1 MISRPRT
8 PSVLVF
14 VVVSLAAFAVVAHAA
29 PVLEGQLPRRL
40 HRTLRS
46 EPVPVP
52 YQPGQPI
59 YFPRELLPLLMG
71 EMDADIQEPGDDVSG
86 PLPTHNRAR
95 PRVEPLD
102 VGPNHLINQPSGDPA
117 GATQSENSIA
127 ADGRYVVAG
136 WNDSFDPRTP
146 GGFSGYGYSTD
157 GGRTW
162 VDGGTLP
169 AAGTIDALFGDPNLA
184 ADGDGNFYYASLYAP
199 DANQFRRTFRGLGVT
214 VSRGRFKDGV
224 LKFGPPVLAGAHD
237 AGSDLD
243 KEWIAVDRKDETL
256 YVTYTR
262 FFEEGGQQI
271 ELVRSRDHGKTWSAP
286 TVVSNRAMEAC
297 QGSRPI
303 VGDDHD
309 VFVVYA
315 AVDLD
320 DFQAHMRIRRST
332 NDGKKFGPG
341 MDVGEAPGDPGI
353 FPNTV
358 SGPPGFNRPN
368 GVEFPSIAYG
378 RGHGH
383 HHGTL
388 YVTWPEAVDF
398 FDDPLGT
405 GTVFAESEAN
415 NSPAT
420 ATAFTP
426 GDVITGSLS
435 STNDQDWFQF
445 TGQAGQTVIFFL
457 TPPLSGGADGF
468 LRLFCRGGGVADRL
482 AVSYLGGGQGIICF
496 TLPSTGTYFVR
507 ALALNS
513 GSKTGPY
520 FIFTGLHAPSS
531 RDVARDSRDVMIS
544 RSRDGVHWSR
554 RTRVNDDQPRYD
566 NAFPEVAVDD
576 EGDVHVVWY
585 DHREDADF
593 GIGTDLYHARSRDG
607 GKHFDANHR
616 VNDGP
621 AVNWNLVTS
630 QLAPNMGDYISLGAD
645 HDVVYANW
653 GDGRLGSPD
662 SWLAAVSGEKEDD
675 DDLQAPQDRAIAMR
689 PEGGPAA
696 TALRLRVPNPV
707 RTGQPI
713 ALGVALPEAGEAV
726 LELYAVTG
734 QRVSTLFQG
743 PMAAGV
749 RDLTWDLHG
758 GEGEALPPGLYFLRL
773 RQGRHEVDQ
782 RIVLL
787 P

>member
-8 PSVLVF
+8 RSPFLVVL
-14 VVVSLAAFAVVAHAA
+14 VSLAAFAVVAQAA
-29 PVLEGQLPRRL
+29 PVPEGQLPKRL

-59 YFPRELLPLLMG
+59 HFPRELLPLLMG
-71 EMDADIQEPGDDVSG
+71 EMEADIQEPGDDANG
-86 PLPTHNRAR
+86 PLPTHGRAR
-95 PRVEPLD
+95 ARISPLD

-127 ADGRYVVAG
+127 ADGRYLVAG
-136 WNDSFDPRTP
+136 WNDSFDTRTP
-146 GGFSGYGYSTD
+146 RSFSGYGYSTD

-162 VDGGTLP
+162 VDGGILP
-169 AAGTIDALFGDPNLA
+169 AAGTTDALFGDPNLA
-184 ADGDGNFYYASLYAP
+184 TDGDGNFYYASLYTP
-199 DANQFRRTFRGLGVT
+199 DGHGLGVS
-214 VSRGRFKDGV
+214 VSRGKFHDGV
-224 LKFGPPVLAGAHD
+224 LRFGLPVLAGAPGP
-237 AGSDLD
+237 GSDLD
-243 KEWIAVDRKDETL
+243 KEWLAVDRKDETL
-256 YVTYTR
+256 YLSYTR
-262 FFEEGGQQI
+262 FFDEGGQQI

-341 MDVGEAPGDPGI
+341 VDVGEAPGDPGI

-358 SGPPGFNRPN
+358 TGPPGFNRTG
-368 GVEFPSIAYG
+368 GVEFPSIAYHG
-378 RGHGH
+378 GHGH
-383 HHGTL
+383 HHGAL

-398 FDDPLGT
+398 FDDLLAT
-405 GTVFAESEAN
+405 QAVVSESEAN
-415 NSPAT
+415 NSPAA
-420 ATAFTP
+420 ATTFTP
-426 GDVITGSLS
+426 GDLIMGSLS

-445 TGQAGQTVIFFL
+445 TGQAGQTVNFFL
-457 TPPLSGGADGF
+457 TPPPGGGADGF

-482 AVSYLGGGQGIICF
+482 ALSYFGGGQAFICF
-496 TLPSTGTYFVR
+496 TLPSTGTYLVR
-507 ALALNS
+507 VLALNS
-513 GSKTGPY
+513 GSRTGAY
-520 FIFTGLHAPSS
+520 VLATGLHAPSS

-554 RTRVNDDQPRYD
+554 RTRVNDDPPRYD

-576 EGDVHVVWY
+576 GGDVHVVWY

-607 GKHFDANHR
+607 GKHFEANHR

-630 QLAPNMGDYISLGAD
+630 QLAPNMGDYISLVAD
-645 HDVVYANW
+645 DKVVYANW
-653 GDGRLGSPD
+653 GDGRLGTPD

-675 DDLQAPQDRAIAMR
+675 DDLQAPQDRAIATR
-689 PEGGPAA
+689 PEGEAPAA
-696 TALRLRVPNPV
+696 SLRLRAPNPV
-707 RTGQPI
+707 RAGQPI
-713 ALGVALPEAGEAV
+713 ALGVALPEAGEAM

-734 QRVSTLFQG
+734 QRVSTLFRG
-743 PMAAGV
+743 PMAAGA

-773 RQGRHEVDQ
+773 RQGRHEVGQ